1 VLCIASI
8 DSELSEKLI
17 ILGVI
22 LALMGLVLLLIVALI
37 LGVAPTSYNNNVGT
51 MKNTI
56 YTGII
61 LIAIG
66 GGLAVVLYVRE

>member
-1 VLCIASI
+1 MLCIASI